1 MVEVV
6 EDMDEGAYQELEA
19 LALAQST
26 RMGMVGSMG
35 IHPIPPE
42 VEEELDMEAKAQV
55 VVEVGMVQGLDA
67 SPELMVPHNQLH

>member
-6 EDMDEGAYQELEA
+6 EDMDEGAYLEYVA

-35 IHPIPPE
+35 IHPILLE
-42 VEEELDMEAKAQV
+42 VEEAEVRAEA
-55 VVEVGMVQGLDA
+55 EVFVFILQK
-67 SPELMVPHNQLH
+67 

>member
-6 EDMDEGAYQELEA
+6 EDMDEGAYLEYVA

-35 IHPIPPE
+35 IHPILLE
-42 VEEELDMEAKAQV
+42 VEEELDMEVQACV